1 MTDKISDKDKK
12 DWENFLSKDESLP
25 NKDFEISKIKNKKS
39 KLCDLHG
46 YSLDEANRKI
56 SELMRGTGK
65 GIREFKKALKE
76 DEEDSEKED

>member
-1 MTDKISDKDKK
+1 MNLYIIPLALGPGQLVL
-12 DWENFLSKDESLP
+12 FAVVVLIL
-25 NKDFEISKIKNKKS
+25 F
-39 KLCDLHG
+39 G
-46 YSLDEANRKI
+46 GGRKI

>member
-1 MTDKISDKDKK
+1 MNLYIIPLALGPGQLVLIAV
-12 DWENFLSKDESLP
+12 FVLIL
-25 NKDFEISKIKNKKS
+25 F
-39 KLCDLHG
+39 G
-46 YSLDEANRKI
+46 GGRKI